1 VPEPLDLYHR
11 YLPDYRSFSSL
22 VDFSKPAPA
31 PQVHSVIHSG
41 QCKCFGKSLR
51 AAVAPYSPTFVN
63 GMGGW
68 APIVVAIVVSGAA
81 LDARAQ
87 DTLSHCGT
95 DAMPAGRVVRVID
108 GRSFVLDDGRDI
120 RLASIEVP
128 AMAGAA
134 GEASQAALAAM
145 VAGQS
150 VALRA
155 AADGPDRY
163 GRIAAYATPAAGDRA
178 GQSMSHAMLAEGHAR
193 GAAQVEN
200 AECAKELR
208 LLERRAR
215 YAKIGLWGRPEYAII
230 PAGNRIGLVA
240 EQGRFAV
247 VEGRVLSV
255 RESGRTIYVNFGRRW
270 SQALTVTISKRQE
283 RMFTGSG
290 LRPKDLENRRV
301 QVRGWV
307 DVRGGP
313 QIEAS
318 RPEQIEFVD

>member
-1 VPEPLDLYHR
+1 M
-11 YLPDYRSFSSL
+11 
-22 VDFSKPAPA
+22 
-31 PQVHSVIHSG
+31 
-41 QCKCFGKSLR
+41 R
-51 AAVAPYSPTFVN
+51 AAVAPYSPFFVN

-68 APIVVAIVVSGAA
+68 APIVVAVIVSGSA
-81 LDARAQ
+81 LGARAQ

-95 DAMPAGRVVRVID
+95 DVMPAGRVVRVID
-108 GRSFVLDDGRDI
+108 GRSFVLDDGREI

-128 AMAGAA
+128 AVADAA
-134 GEASQAALAAM
+134 GQASKAALAAL

-150 VALRA
+150 VGLRA

-163 GRIAAYATPAAGDRA
+163 GRIVAYATPAAGDRPR
-178 GQSMSHAMLAEGHAR
+178 QPITHVMVAEGHAR

-200 AECAKELR
+200 PKCAKELR
-208 LLERRAR
+208 SLERGAR
-215 YAKIGLWGRPEYAII
+215 QAKFGLWSRPEYAII
-230 PAGNRIGLVA
+230 SAGNRAGLVA
-240 EQGRFAV
+240 ERGRFAV
-247 VEGRVLSV
+247 VEGKVLSV

-283 RMFTGSG
+283 RIFTGSG
-290 LRPKDLENRRV
+290 LRPKELENRRV